1 MGNHV
6 FVWKICGLWSYSEQS
21 RLYTVYKMFCWII
34 FYFMPPFLMSAK
46 VPLAENVF
54 QIIDIIFFLPTALG
68 GLKGY
73 LIIKNRQRIFNL
85 FKALDEL
92 DEANLLNE
100 EYKQVIKKTTINI
113 RRLAWL
119 PRMLYCSTATV
130 MGFVPLFDSK
140 PTLIWQIWFPF
151 DYESNVYVYRTLHL
165 FQWVATIYF
174 ATLNTSLDIF
184 GGNCYSLIAGHLKIL
199 GLRLSRLG
207 ETNELIKKQPFRNA
221 AMKSNALNENE
232 GELIKCIK
240 SHLLILK

>member
-1 MGNHV
+1 
-6 FVWKICGLWSYSEQS
+6 
-21 RLYTVYKMFCWII
+21 
-34 FYFMPPFLMSAK
+34 MPPFLMSAK
-46 VPLAENVF
+46 IPIAESVF

-73 LIIKNRQRIFNL
+73 LVIKNRQRIFNL

-92 DEANLLNE
+92 DEANLLND
-100 EYKQVIKKTTINI
+100 EYKQVILKTTVNI

-130 MGFVPLFDSK
+130 MGFVPLFDSE

-151 DYESNVYVYRTLHL
+151 DYETNVYIYRTLHI

-207 ETNELIKKQPFRNA
+207 ETIELPKKKPLANETQ
-221 AMKSNALNENE
+221 KSNALKENE
-232 GELIKCIK
+232 RDLIKCVQT
-240 SHLLILK
+240 HLLILK